1 MIRILLFILVFCF
14 FYPPLFAQ
22 SRESSLSVSFPTIW
36 SNVKVM
42 DNWTPPTALN
52 YKEYLDGS
60 AFGYGVNINY
70 TFQPRLVIKDK
81 HFFVNIG
88 TGYFNQRFDVSRPF
102 NYNSFLFIPYY
113 TDHYAYQCLNFSV
126 GLTYKYPLGKK
137 YFLISDLFYYQLNSF
152 RQSYTPTYSS
162 PNRGFDGFT
171 QFNSDKIN
179 FGRMIS
185 LSLGVKRDLGQRLY
199 LGVQI
204 VSPVYTR
211 WRNDN
216 IFDDDPSTFSSPGFS
231 LGTSITIGYHLKD
244 KYNQ

>member
-1 MIRILLFILVFCF
+1 MHRFLLFVLIFCF
-14 FYPPLFAQ
+14 SYQPLVAQ
-22 SRESSLSVSFPTIW
+22 SRQSSLSVSFPTIW

-42 DNWTPPTALN
+42 DNWTPPTAPN
-52 YKEYLDGS
+52 YKEHLEGS
-60 AFGYGVNINY
+60 TFGYGVNLNY
-70 TFQPRLVIKDK
+70 AFQPRLIIKDK

-88 TGYFNQRFDVSRPF
+88 AGYFNQRFDVSRPF
-102 NYNSFLFIPYY
+102 NYNSFIYIPYY
-113 TDHYAYQCLNFSV
+113 TDHYAYQCLSLSV
-126 GLTYKYPLGKK
+126 GLTYEYSLGKK
-137 YFLISDLFYYQLNSF
+137 YSLTGDLFYYQLYSF

-185 LSLGVKRDLGQRLY
+185 LSLGVKRSLGQRLS
-199 LGVQI
+199 LGVQV

-216 IFDDDPSTFSSPGFS
+216 IFDDDPSTFSHPGFS
-231 LGTSITIGYHLKD
+231 LGTSITIAYHL
-244 KYNQ
+244 